1 LNNVPLKSL
10 DSPQGQSSSTATAT
24 ATATASRIYPV
35 IEGVGSKY
43 TQVIYAGNFNRFLNH
58 IKIHDLQ
65 VLLDFSPKVIKQ
77 MIIDYILYLRERE
90 IKRGSI
96 KTQVAAILHF
106 FQINN
111 DDFNLKM
118 NNFRLHLPLDESI
131 NEDRPYTTQEIAQV
145 ITQGC
150 PDLRAKVAVL
160 LFCSSGIRMGALHSL
175 QIGDLTKIERFN
187 LHLYNIQVYARTR
200 DKYHTFTTPEA
211 AQAIHEWFAY
221 RRSGEELKDKSP
233 LIREQFNTE
242 NPFTVNSPRF
252 VSESGIEY
260 ILTHALKQA
269 GVRKPKE
276 IHATH
281 GFRKFFKTQ
290 CEYSGMRSINIEL
303 LMGHN
308 IGVSGRY
315 YRPTE
320 SEVLQDYLKAVDLLT
335 IDPTHR
341 LQKENQELRSEN
353 TGEIAKLKAQLF
365 EHGEANKQTQIEMKV
380 QKAQVDELLRF
391 CKSIGWPFIAN
402 SAKISAGY
410 RARKKEEAEAA
421 LSPPS

>member
-160 LFCSSGIRMGALHSL
+160 LLCSSGIRMGALHSL

-211 AQAIHEWFAY
+211 AQ
-221 RRSGEELKDKSP
+221 S
-233 LIREQFNTE
+233 IRW
-242 NPFTVNSPRF
+242 R
-252 VSESGIEY
+252 
-260 ILTHALKQA
+260 
-269 GVRKPKE
+269 
-276 IHATH
+276 
-281 GFRKFFKTQ
+281 
-290 CEYSGMRSINIEL
+290 
-303 LMGHN
+303 
-308 IGVSGRY
+308 
-315 YRPTE
+315 
-320 SEVLQDYLKAVDLLT
+320 
-335 IDPTHR
+335 
-341 LQKENQELRSEN
+341 
-353 TGEIAKLKAQLF
+353 
-365 EHGEANKQTQIEMKV
+365 
-380 QKAQVDELLRF
+380 
-391 CKSIGWPFIAN
+391 
-402 SAKISAGY
+402 
-410 RARKKEEAEAA
+410 
-421 LSPPS
+421 